1 MRIGI
6 GSKTTEVLL
15 ISTLKGGPIT
25 PIVNMPILRKLVTVS
40 DQVSEME
47 SFLGTAQSSPTE
59 IIIRLDIGIQRP
71 LIIIQLG
78 KDTQRI

>member
-1 MRIGI
+1 M
-6 GSKTTEVLL
+6 TA
-15 ISTLKGGPIT
+15 
-25 PIVNMPILRKLVTVS
+25 NMSIFHKLVTVS
-40 DQVSEME
+40 DQVFKME
-47 SFLGTAQSSPTE
+47 YFRGTAQGSPTE